1 MTCFRAVSL
10 ELADRVLGLDRP
22 KLTNLCCKSL
32 AHQLATHR
40 PSRLRRH
47 ASDPGELSLW
57 GAAPQPK
64 AVIEAVHPAVLFR
77 HHLLSHV

>member
-10 ELADRVLGLDRP
+10 ELAGRVLGLDRP
-22 KLTNLCCKSL
+22 KLTNLCCKIRLIS
-32 AHQLATHR
+32 
-40 PSRLRRH
+40 SRRILCRQ